1 MRLTDDFM
9 RHFRWITPLFLFLLN
24 IIVMMALFIGKGYLG
39 ELENMRL
46 DLNHVQSDITNIK
59 VDLSYIKGRDDK

>member
-1 MRLTDDFM
+1 MRLNDDFM

-24 IIVMMALFIGKGYLG
+24 IIVVMALFIGKNYLAQ
-39 ELENMRL
+39 LEDMKL

-59 VDLSYIKGRDDK
+59 VDLSYIKGREEK